1 MLLLLFFF
9 QKRALKVD
17 RGSERGNRG
26 PVEASETGHKNRPHR
41 TNTNGV
47 EQGVA
52 PVTEHVH
59 RDMKDHSDSA
69 ALSLQNKGGG
79 PVELSDVGKDRQGIS
94 VVGQDGPT

>member
-1 MLLLLFFF
+1 M
-9 QKRALKVD
+9 KVD
-17 RGSERGNRG
+17 RGRERNNRG
-26 PVEASETGHKNRPHR
+26 PIDTGEAGHKHR
-41 TNTNGV
+41 AHGANTNAV

-52 PVTEHVH
+52 PVAENVH